1 MITHLLDTNVAISL
15 LAGKSDSLLKRV
27 LAHSRTSLAFSVVV
41 VHELYYG
48 AHKSQRVD
56 HNLEAVRLLL
66 RNFPVLELD
75 QPDAVA
81 AGEIRAA
88 LARNGKPIG
97 PLDLLLAGQAKA
109 RDLTLVTNNTREFER
124 VPGLRVEDW
133 LR

>member
-15 LAGKSDSLLKRV
+15 LARKSETLLKRV
-27 LAHSRTSLAFSVVV
+27 VAHSGGSLAFSVVV

-48 AHKSQRVD
+48 AYKSQRVD

-66 RNFPVLELD
+66 RSFPVLELD

-81 AGEIRAA
+81 AGEIRAT
-88 LARNGKPIG
+88 LARRGKPIG

-109 RDLTLVTNNTREFER
+109 RDLTMVTNNIREFER

>member
-1 MITHLLDTNVAISL
+1 VITHLLDTNVAISL

-27 LAHSRTSLAFSVVV
+27 LAHSPGSLAFSAVV

-48 AHKSQRVD
+48 AHKSQRID
-56 HNLEAVRLLL
+56 HNLEAVRLFL
-66 RNFPVLELD
+66 RNFPILELD
-75 QPDAVA
+75 QKDAIA
-81 AGEIRAA
+81 AGEIRAT
-88 LARNGKPIG
+88 LARKGKPVG

-109 RDLTLVTNNTREFER
+109 RDLTMVTNNTREFER

>member
-15 LAGKSDSLLKRV
+15 LARKSETLLKRV
-27 LAHSRTSLAFSVVV
+27 VAHPGGSLAFSVVV

-48 AHKSQRVD
+48 AYKSQRVD

-66 RNFPVLELD
+66 RSFPVLELD

-81 AGEIRAA
+81 AGEIRAM
-88 LARNGKPIG
+88 LAPKGKPIG

-109 RDLTLVTNNTREFER
+109 RDLTMVANNVREFER
-124 VPGLRVEDW
+124 VPGLRAEDW

>member
-15 LAGKSDSLLKRV
+15 LARKSETLLKRV
-27 LAHSRTSLAFSVVV
+27 VAHSGGSLAFSVVV

-48 AHKSQRVD
+48 AYKSQRVD

-66 RNFPVLELD
+66 RSFPVLELD

-81 AGEIRAA
+81 AGEIRAT
-88 LARNGKPIG
+88 LARRGKPIG

-109 RDLTLVTNNTREFER
+109 RDLTMVTNNVREFER